1 MVELEGPYKR
11 PNFKKANR
19 NGGPGTNTPGLVVSR
34 FDEQGN
40 RRISGVTS
48 FLIAGFGPQTP
59 P

>member
-11 PNFKKANR
+11 LEFQPNFKKASR

-40 RRISGVTS
+40 RVI
-48 FLIAGFGPQTP
+48 LN
-59 P
+59 